1 MMTLKELKN
10 LVKPADP
17 KKRVPCAVS
26 LKQSGARIV
35 VREAVGLGADITV
48 YANGYVL
55 YQEGE
60 KTTVFPLH
68 ACSAYGYQSVTG
80 QQKIFRS
87 DFFDNENWY
96 VRLLME
102 ASDLMERN
110 QEKILS
116 NHNVCSYNPFSEE
129 WKELKDQEQ
138 DVLERLVEREM
149 FRDLMSVL
157 TEKQK
162 KAVTLYYLE
171 NMKQEDVCA
180 EMGIAQQSVSNMI
193 KRAVSAMKK
202 RLEETENKKN

>member
-35 VREAVGLGADITV
+35 AREAIGLDTDITV

-55 YQEGE
+55 YQEGDR
-60 KTTVFPLH
+60 TTVFPLH
-68 ACSAYGYQSVTG
+68 TCNGYGYESVTG
-80 QQKIFRS
+80 QEKVFRS

-102 ASDLMERN
+102 ATDRMERN
-110 QEKILS
+110 QEKVLS
-116 NHNVCSYNPFSEE
+116 NHNVFAYESYSEGWE
-129 WKELKDQEQ
+129 GLKDPQ
-138 DVLERLVEREM
+138 VGILELLVEREM
-149 FRDLMSVL
+149 VRDLMSVL
-157 TEKQK
+157 TEKQR

-171 NMKQEDVCA
+171 NMKQEDICA
-180 EMGIAQQSVSNMI
+180 EMGVTQQSVCEMI
-193 KRAVSAMKK
+193 KRAVAAMRKH
-202 RLEETENKKN
+202 LEQTENIKK

>member
-68 ACSAYGYQSVTG
+68 ACSAYGYESVTG

-87 DFFDNENWY
+87 EFFDNENWY
-96 VRLLME
+96 VRLPDGSLR
-102 ASDLMERN
+102 SDG
-110 QEKILS
+110 EKS
-116 NHNVCSYNPFSEE
+116 G
-129 WKELKDQEQ
+129 KD
-138 DVLERLVEREM
+138 
-149 FRDLMSVL
+149 
-157 TEKQK
+157 
-162 KAVTLYYLE
+162 TL
-171 NMKQEDVCA
+171 
-180 EMGIAQQSVSNMI
+180 
-193 KRAVSAMKK
+193 
-202 RLEETENKKN
+202 

>member
-1 MMTLKELKN
+1 MEQILLFTQM
-10 LVKPADP
+10 DMYFIRRG
-17 KKRVPCAVS
+17 KRRLFFLCM
-26 LKQSGARIV
+26 
-35 VREAVGLGADITV
+35 
-48 YANGYVL
+48 
-55 YQEGE
+55 
-60 KTTVFPLH
+60 H
-68 ACSAYGYQSVTG
+68 ASAYGYESVTG

-116 NHNVCSYNPFSEE
+116 NHNVCSYHPFSEE

-193 KRAVSAMKK
+193 KRAVSAMKSIW
-202 RLEETENKKN
+202 KKQKIKKFDIRRCKKGCFPFYM

>member
-1 MMTLKELKN
+1 
-10 LVKPADP
+10 
-17 KKRVPCAVS
+17 
-26 LKQSGARIV
+26 
-35 VREAVGLGADITV
+35 
-48 YANGYVL
+48 
-55 YQEGE
+55 
-60 KTTVFPLH
+60 
-68 ACSAYGYQSVTG
+68 
-80 QQKIFRS
+80 
-87 DFFDNENWY
+87 
-96 VRLLME
+96 ME

-202 RLEETENKKN
+202 RLEETENKKI